1 MKRRKLTKLLLLL
14 ILIFNFCFAT
24 NENPLYIPSK
34 TLPSFNQE
42 DFSKYIDE
50 NKKWL
55 ENNRVFLTKNHELE
69 LFLNSPFEKRPI
81 NQKASKGILLVHG
94 LGDSPG
100 YFQDLAQELVSQ
112 GFLVR
117 TVLLTGHGS
126 KPADLINVEFEQWEN
141 LVKHHIKLLEKE
153 VDELWLGGFSTGANL
168 VTSYAFQNEEEISG
182 LLLFSPA
189 FASNQ
194 STLLPFSGIGSFFKT
209 WLFQND
215 NSQNILRYESL
226 SMNASNLYYQTLKRV
241 EEGFDNKSFSK
252 PVFITISED
261 DSVITSKDIVSI
273 FTKNFKNPKS
283 QLVWFGKENGFKD
296 SRITYLPSYIP
307 NQKIANFSHLS
318 VLFKKD
324 NFFYGK
330 NSEYKMFRN
339 GQDKTYNSQN
349 DELWY
354 SAWGL
359 QEEGKYFA
367 RLTWNPYFKK
377 NIKNMT
383 EVINSN
389 K

>member
-1 MKRRKLTKLLLLL
+1 MTKLFLFL
-14 ILIFNFCFAT
+14 ILTFNFCFAN
-24 NENPLYIPSK
+24 NENPLYISSK
-34 TLPSFNQE
+34 TLPTFNQS
-42 DFSKYIDE
+42 DFSKYVNE
-50 NKKWL
+50 NKSWL
-55 ENNRVFLTKNHELE
+55 ENNRVFLTKSPELE
-69 LFLNSPFEKRPI
+69 LFLNSPFEKKPI

-100 YFQDLAQELVSQ
+100 YFQDLAQELVSL

-168 VTSYAFQNEEEISG
+168 VTSYAFENEEDISG
-182 LLLFSPA
+182 LLLFSPG

-215 NSQNILRYESL
+215 YSQNILRYESL
-226 SMNASNLYYQTLKRV
+226 SMNASNLYYKSLQKV
-241 EEGFDNKSFSK
+241 EEAFDSKSFSK
-252 PVFITISED
+252 PVFITISQD
-261 DSVITSKDIVSI
+261 DSVIASEDIVSF
-273 FTKNFKNPKS
+273 FTNKFKNPKS
-283 QLVWFGKENGFKD
+283 QLIWYGKDKNFSD
-296 SRITYLPSYIP
+296 NRITYLPSYIP
-307 NQKIANFSHLS
+307 SENIGNFSHLS

-330 NSEYKMFRN
+330 NSPFKMFRN
-339 GQDKTYNSQN
+339 GQDKIYNSQK

-359 QEEGKYFA
+359 LEEGKYFA
-367 RLTWNPYFKK
+367 RLTWNPYFNKT
-377 NIKNMT
+377 IANMT

>member
-1 MKRRKLTKLLLLL
+1 MTKIFLLL

-34 TLPSFNQE
+34 TLPSFDQE
-42 DFSKYIDE
+42 DFSKYINE

-168 VTSYAFQNEEEISG
+168 VTSYAFQNEEDISG
-182 LLLFSPA
+182 LLLFSPG

-209 WLFQND
+209 WLFQNEY
-215 NSQNILRYESL
+215 SQNILRYESL

-283 QLVWFGKENGFKD
+283 QLIWFGKENSFKD

-307 NQKIANFSHLS
+307 NQKIGNFSHLS

-359 QEEGKYFA
+359 HEEGKYFA

-377 NIKNMT
+377 NMRNMT

-389 K
+389 TKLFK

>member
-1 MKRRKLTKLLLLL
+1 MLT
-14 ILIFNFCFAT
+14 FNFCFAT
-24 NENPLYIPSK
+24 KENPLYIPSK

-42 DFSKYIDE
+42 DFSKYINE

-69 LFLNSPFEKRPI
+69 LFLNSPFERKPI
-81 NQKASKGILLVHG
+81 NQKTSKGILLVHG

-100 YFQDLAQELVSQ
+100 YFQDLTQELVSQ

-117 TVLLTGHGS
+117 AVLLTGHGS

-261 DSVITSKDIVSI
+261 DSVIISKDIVSI

-283 QLVWFGKENGFKD
+283 QLIWFGKENSFKD

-349 DELWY
+349 EELWY

-367 RLTWNPYFKK
+367 RLTWNPYFKR

>member
-1 MKRRKLTKLLLLL
+1 MLT
-14 ILIFNFCFAT
+14 FNFCFAT
-24 NENPLYIPSK
+24 KENPLYIPSK

-42 DFSKYIDE
+42 DFSKYINE

-261 DSVITSKDIVSI
+261 DSVIISKDIVSI

-283 QLVWFGKENGFKD
+283 QLIWFGKENSFKD

-349 DELWY
+349 EELWY

-367 RLTWNPYFKK
+367 RLTWNPYFKR

>member
-1 MKRRKLTKLLLLL
+1 M
-14 ILIFNFCFAT
+14 
-24 NENPLYIPSK
+24 
-34 TLPSFNQE
+34 
-42 DFSKYIDE
+42 
-50 NKKWL
+50 
-55 ENNRVFLTKNHELE
+55 
-69 LFLNSPFEKRPI
+69 
-81 NQKASKGILLVHG
+81 LVHG

-141 LVKHHIKLLEKE
+141 LVNHHIKLLEKE

-168 VTSYAFQNEEEISG
+168 VTSYAFENEEEISG
-182 LLLFSPA
+182 LLLFSPG
-189 FASNQ
+189 FASDER
-194 STLLPFSGIGSFFKT
+194 TLLPFSGIGSFFKT

-241 EEGFDNKSFSK
+241 EEGFEKKSFSK

-339 GQDKTYNSQN
+339 GQDKIYNSQN